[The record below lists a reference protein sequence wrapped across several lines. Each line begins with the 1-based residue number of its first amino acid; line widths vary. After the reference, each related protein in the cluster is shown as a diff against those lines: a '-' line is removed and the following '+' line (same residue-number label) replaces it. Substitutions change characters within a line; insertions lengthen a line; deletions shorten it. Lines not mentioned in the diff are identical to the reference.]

1 MCWMGTD
8 TKYGSQMP
16 ISELLQVVAEIE
28 STSGLSIYD
37 ILMYF
42 QEGYILQEQPVRKQ
56 FYNIGGYIY
65 YERTE
70 QCFIFGCA
78 DTSKSAKQLMDAFTF
93 SNMHELSKVS
103 RAERTVYL
111 KDGRIFKFTSMTS
124 NNRIVRNLRNWNIYS
139 GKAFEEE
146 FLNDNK

>member
-1 MCWMGTD
+1 MKRMGIN

-37 ILMYF
+37 ILMHF
-42 QEGYILQEQPVRKQ
+42 QEGYIFQEQNNVL
-56 FYNIGGYIY
+56 YLVA
-65 YERTE
+65 
-70 QCFIFGCA
+70 A
-78 DTSKSAKQLMDAFTF
+78 DTLKSAKQLMDAFTF

-124 NNRIVRNLRNWNIYS
+124 NNRFVRNLRNWNIYS
-139 GKAFEEE
+139 GRAFEEE
-146 FLNDNK
+146 FLNDGK

>member
-42 QEGYILQEQPVRKQ
+42 QEGYIL
-56 FYNIGGYIY
+56 
-65 YERTE
+65 
-70 QCFIFGCA
+70 
-78 DTSKSAKQLMDAFTF
+78 
-93 SNMHELSKVS
+93 
-103 RAERTVYL
+103 
-111 KDGRIFKFTSMTS
+111 
-124 NNRIVRNLRNWNIYS
+124 
-139 GKAFEEE
+139 
-146 FLNDNK
+146 